1 MSPFLGERRKKALK
15 SRHIQSDRQSL
26 HACATLDERILI
38 KFGIVLM
45 SHSRGIFFI
54 CIYKY

>member
-1 MSPFLGERRKKALK
+1 
-15 SRHIQSDRQSL
+15 
-26 HACATLDERILI
+26 LI

-54 CIYKY
+54 CIYKYWLGRTCFT